1 MSLATVDEGGPWVAD
16 VIYVFDDNFN
26 LYWLSDTGTRHSK
39 ALVNNLKVAATITLS
54 NKQGEDNIGLQLEGH
69 AQKVEG
75 DIFEMA
81 VKHRL
86 KRQKK
91 PPTRHEKFLDEG
103 ESWYLLKPSKIELIY
118 EPKWG
123 FDKKVLEL

>member
-1 MSLATVDEGGPWVAD
+1 MSLGTFDENGPWVAD
-16 VIYVFDDNFN
+16 VIYVFDDDLN
-26 LYWLSDTGTRHSK
+26 LYWLSDTSTRHSK
-39 ALVNNLKVAATITLS
+39 ALLKNPKVATTITLS
-54 NKQGEDNIGLQLEGH
+54 NKQGEDNIGLQLEGI

-75 DIFEMA
+75 EIFELA

-86 KRQKK
+86 KRKKK
-91 PPTRHEKFLDEG
+91 PPTRGEKFLDEG

-123 FDKKVLEL
+123 FNKKILEL

>member
-1 MSLATVDEGGPWVAD
+1 MSLATVDESGPWVAD
-16 VIYVFDDNFN
+16 VIYVFDEDLS
-26 LYWLSDTGTRHSK
+26 LYWLSHIGTRHSK
-39 ALVNNLKVAATITLS
+39 ALAKNSKVAATITLS

-75 DIFEMA
+75 DIFGMA

-86 KRQKK
+86 KRKK
-91 PPTRHEKFLDEG
+91 EPPTKGGKFLDKG

-123 FDKKVLEL
+123 FNKKVLEL